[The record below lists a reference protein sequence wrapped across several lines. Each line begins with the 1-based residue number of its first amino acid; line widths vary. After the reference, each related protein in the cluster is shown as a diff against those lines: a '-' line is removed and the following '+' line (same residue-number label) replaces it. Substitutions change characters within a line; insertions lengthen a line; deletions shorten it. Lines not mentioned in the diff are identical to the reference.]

1 MASDGSLGK
10 EICLSFQP
18 SVLIQNF
25 QRTKQK
31 VRAILGKSRIV
42 SSGVNQSV
50 PFGKSIIKR
59 IQFFLLPRN
68 CLIGKI
74 VYLHINQLS
83 HAVPQLNHAFD
94 TALCGFRD
102 ICLKHSAVLS
112 VINLAVHKGIAEI
125 SNTVIRR
132 NRDSF
137 IFQIFSFVIGN
148 SACDFRNGSMQ
159 KLLKAFIGKGQTGGF
174 HAKWPAYIFHF
185 A

>member
-31 VRAILGKSRIV
+31 VRAILGKSCIV
-42 SSGVNQSV
+42 PSRVNQSV
-50 PFGKSIIKR
+50 PFGKSVIKR

-83 HAVPQLNHAFD
+83 HAVP
-94 TALCGFRD
+94 
-102 ICLKHSAVLS
+102 VLS
-112 VINLAVHKGIAEI
+112 VINLAIHKGIAEI